1 MTDRTGPR
9 TPAVIQL
16 DRVADRIVFTIKADA
31 PEPMLLELSLMVA
44 AIIRDKLS
52 ELLADTVT
60 IN

>member
-1 MTDRTGPR
+1 MTDRTGR

-16 DRVADRIVFTIKADA
+16 DRVADMIVFTIKTDA
-31 PEPMLLELSLMVA
+31 PEPMLLELSLVVA

-52 ELLADTVT
+52 ELLVETVT

>member
-1 MTDRTGPR
+1 MTDRTGR
-9 TPAVIQL
+9 TPAVIHL
-16 DRVADRIVFTIKADA
+16 DRVADMIVFTIKADA

-52 ELLADTVT
+52 ELLAETVT

>member
-44 AIIRDKLS
+44 AIIRDRLS
-52 ELLADTVT
+52 ELLAETVT

>member
-52 ELLADTVT
+52 ELLAETVT

>member
-1 MTDRTGPR
+1 MTDRTGQR

-16 DRVADRIVFTIKADA
+16 DRVVDMIVLSIKADA

-44 AIIRDKLS
+44 VIIRDKLS
-52 ELLADTVT
+52 ELLAETVT

>member
-1 MTDRTGPR
+1 MTDRTGR

-16 DRVADRIVFTIKADA
+16 DRVADMILLTIKADA
-31 PEPMLLELSLMVA
+31 PEPMLLELSLVVA

-52 ELLADTVT
+52 ELLAETVT

>member
-31 PEPMLLELSLMVA
+31 PEPMLLELSLVVA
-44 AIIRDKLS
+44 VIIRDKLS
-52 ELLADTVT
+52 ELLAETVT

>member
-1 MTDRTGPR
+1 MTDRTGR

-16 DRVADRIVFTIKADA
+16 DRVTDLIVFTIKADA
-31 PEPMLLELSLMVA
+31 PEPMLLELSLVVA

-52 ELLADTVT
+52 ELLAATVT

>member
-1 MTDRTGPR
+1 MTDRTGQR

-16 DRVADRIVFTIKADA
+16 DRVVDMIVLSIKADA

-52 ELLADTVT
+52 ELLAETVT

>member
-1 MTDRTGPR
+1 MTDRTGR

-16 DRVADRIVFTIKADA
+16 DRVADMIVFTIKADA

-52 ELLADTVT
+52 ELLVETIT